1 MTNRS
6 PTFLAEL
13 PPFGSGVREKFRF
26 RSYEASCS
34 ALLYFF
40 GLAEV
45 SFSAEPFSAE
55 PLLSKPL
62 LSEPS
67 PSEPALE
74 LAPPGS
80 DTVKVEPSSL
90 PSDFSSSSVLSSP
103 SSSVL
108 PPPSSSLFASPP
120 AAEAGRVVC
129 RRTAYSCMFCQT
141 SPSLVSLSSTSPRR
155 KRRSDE
161 HTSEL

>member
-6 PTFLAEL
+6 PTFLEEL

-55 PLLSKPL
+55 PFSAEPLLSKPL

-67 PSEPALE
+67 PAEPALE

-90 PSDFSSSSVLSSP
+90 PSD
-103 SSSVL
+103 
-108 PPPSSSLFASPP
+108 
-120 AAEAGRVVC
+120 
-129 RRTAYSCMFCQT
+129 
-141 SPSLVSLSSTSPRR
+141 
-155 KRRSDE
+155 
-161 HTSEL
+161 